1 MKKIFGAIV
10 ISVILLSAA
19 VSAQSLKIDNFSI
32 KLNNETEVI
41 SVKKDGKI
49 IVNGKQIGVL
59 QADGKLID
67 LQGKTV
73 AEIDKTGLVTVNA
86 KPLLVISKD
95 GDISNGSGK
104 TMAWAW
110 GEFNLSESQFLTVS
124 PNKKEFY
131 QPASFLIFLYLTSN
145 EVIIESPVVSLK
157 NDKLVE
163 GKFKYKES
171 DLVASVSAS
180 AMRGDYSIKVF
191 GDGRIRVA
199 GESFEAK
206 KVPSNKKQV
215 QAKINLFLQKAE
227 AIDFVTIG
235 KKSLASTFRLV
246 QDGYSQS
253 TGVWQNGIFQRA
265 GCSSARDYCPQEIK
279 ELHNYF
285 LTLFAD
291 DIVRRKL

>member
-1 MKKIFGAIV
+1 
-10 ISVILLSAA
+10 LSAV

-32 KLNNETEVI
+32 KLNGKTEVI
-41 SVKKDGKI
+41 SVEKDGK
-49 IVNGKQIGVL
+49 VKLNGKQGGVL

-67 LQGKTV
+67 LQGKTF
-73 AEIDKTGLVTVNA
+73 AEIDKIGKVTVND
-86 KPLLVISKD
+86 KPLVLINKKGELD
-95 GDISNGSGK
+95 NGSGK
-104 TMAWAW
+104 ILAWTKD
-110 GEFNLSESQFLTVS
+110 GKFKISESEFLTVS
-124 PNKKEFY
+124 PNKKKFY
-131 QPASFLIFLYLTSN
+131 QPASFLIFLYLTLDKVTTGSSI
-145 EVIIESPVVSLK
+145 VSIE
-157 NDKLVE
+157 DKKLS
-163 GKFKYKES
+163 YKDS
-171 DLVASVSAS
+171 DLVASVDAS
-180 AMRGDYSIKVF
+180 AMRGGYSIKVF